1 MAPTNVGYS
10 LKEAI
15 SHFFRN
21 WTTSL
26 GAVITIF
33 LSLFIIGLFIMGSAM
48 LNSVIGTVEDQV
60 VINAFISDDADQA
73 DVQAFEAE
81 LKTWSN
87 VKSVTYKDKDDA
99 LAEYTSKM
107 SGNADAT
114 MSALDGQNPLPA
126 SFAIEMDDPSKV
138 ESTAKKLK
146 KNADFQK
153 IADDG
158 DVNASVL
165 YGQEEVSR
173 LFQVTNYIRIAA
185 VVLVGLL
192 TFIAFIFIN
201 NTIRLSITARR
212 REIAIMRLVGAS
224 NGFIRGP
231 FITEG
236 VLQAILGSLLSI
248 GVLELLRG
256 EYRFRGYI
264 HAKAIPGADPALVAR
279 LGLLA
284 DRISINIE
292 LPSERS
298 LSLLAPDKSKRAI
311 LAPMKQVSQSV
322 TQSKAELMRYRKAPQ
337 FAPAGQSTQMIIGA
351 SPETDYQILR
361 LTEGLYQKYSLKRVF
376 FSAYIPVAEDSLLP
390 ALDTKPPLL
399 REHRLYQADWLLRFY
414 QFSASEIL
422 DEQHPDFNPYLDP
435 KCNWAVHNMHLFPV
449 DVNRCSYEMLLRVP
463 GIGVKSAQR
472 IRVARRSGQLDLA
485 DLKRI
490 GVVLKRAQYFITCK
504 GFSRGVTAG
513 PEATVRA
520 LLDPAAFG
528 VGTEQ
533 LSLFAAP
540 AVQELAAQGMRPASA
555 AREVCEEA
563 VSCLAR
569 QM

>member
-10 LKEAI
+10 FKEAI

-81 LKTWSN
+81 LKTWNN
-87 VKSVTYKDKDDA
+87 VKSVIYKDKDDA

-138 ESTAKKLK
+138 ESTAQKLK

-248 GVLELLRG
+248 GVLELLRNLM
-256 EYRFRGYI
+256 
-264 HAKAIPGADPALVAR
+264 IPRLQESIGWMSFALPMQYYLVTYAA
-279 LGLLA
+279 L
-284 DRISINIE
+284 
-292 LPSERS
+292 
-298 LSLLAPDKSKRAI
+298 I
-311 LAPMKQVSQSV
+311 LVGV
-322 TQSKAELMRYRKAPQ
+322 
-337 FAPAGQSTQMIIGA
+337 IIG
-351 SPETDYQILR
+351 LF
-361 LTEGLYQKYSLKRVF
+361 G
-376 FSAYIPVAEDSLLP
+376 SAIAMRRY
-390 ALDTKPPLL
+390 
-399 REHRLYQADWLLRFY
+399 
-414 QFSASEIL
+414 
-422 DEQHPDFNPYLDP
+422 
-435 KCNWAVHNMHLFPV
+435 
-449 DVNRCSYEMLLRVP
+449 LRV
-463 GIGVKSAQR
+463 
-472 IRVARRSGQLDLA
+472 
-485 DLKRI
+485 
-490 GVVLKRAQYFITCK
+490 
-504 GFSRGVTAG
+504 
-513 PEATVRA
+513 
-520 LLDPAAFG
+520 
-528 VGTEQ
+528 
-533 LSLFAAP
+533 
-540 AVQELAAQGMRPASA
+540 
-555 AREVCEEA
+555 
-563 VSCLAR
+563 
-569 QM
+569 

>member
-10 LKEAI
+10 FKEAI

-81 LKTWSN
+81 LKTWNN

-146 KNADFQK
+146 KDADFQK

-201 NTIRLSITARR
+201 NTIRLSITAGHFGLAAFHRR
-212 REIAIMRLVGAS
+212 SGA
-224 NGFIRGP
+224 
-231 FITEG
+231 
-236 VLQAILGSLLSI
+236 A
-248 GVLELLRG
+248 
-256 EYRFRGYI
+256 
-264 HAKAIPGADPALVAR
+264 A
-279 LGLLA
+279 
-284 DRISINIE
+284 
-292 LPSERS
+292 
-298 LSLLAPDKSKRAI
+298 
-311 LAPMKQVSQSV
+311 QSDD
-322 TQSKAELMRYRKAPQ
+322 SA
-337 FAPAGQSTQMIIGA
+337 FAG
-351 SPETDYQILR
+351 
-361 LTEGLYQKYSLKRVF
+361 
-376 FSAYIPVAEDSLLP
+376 
-390 ALDTKPPLL
+390 
-399 REHRLYQADWLLRFY
+399 EHRLDVVCPADAVLPGDLCCADSGRRDYRPLWFCHRH
-414 QFSASEIL
+414 ASL
-422 DEQHPDFNPYLDP
+422 P
-435 KCNWAVHNMHLFPV
+435 A
-449 DVNRCSYEMLLRVP
+449 RVGMP
-463 GIGVKSAQR
+463 GIHPFQR
-472 IRVARRSGQLDLA
+472 
-485 DLKRI
+485 
-490 GVVLKRAQYFITCK
+490 VVSY
-504 GFSRGVTAG
+504 G
-513 PEATVRA
+513 
-520 LLDPAAFG
+520 
-528 VGTEQ
+528 
-533 LSLFAAP
+533 
-540 AVQELAAQGMRPASA
+540 A
-555 AREVCEEA
+555 ARF
-563 VSCLAR
+563 LIPRGR
-569 QM
+569 QESESFG

>member
-10 LKEAI
+10 FKEAI

-81 LKTWSN
+81 LKTWNN

-138 ESTAKKLK
+138 ESTAQKLK

-201 NTIRLSITARR
+201 NTIRLSITVRR
-212 REIAIMRLVGAS
+212 REIAIMRLIGAKNSFIKAPFLIEGVIIGLVGAAL
-224 NGFIRGP
+224 P
-231 FITEG
+231 LA
-236 VLQAILGSLLSI
+236 VLYYLYHKI
-248 GVLELLRG
+248 VLYVAAEFNMLTSVMKFLPVNEL
-256 EYRFRGYI
+256 F
-264 HAKAIPGADPALVAR
+264 
-279 LGLLA
+279 
-284 DRISINIE
+284 
-292 LPSERS
+292 
-298 LSLLAPDKSKRAI
+298 
-311 LAPMKQVSQSV
+311 
-322 TQSKAELMRYRKAPQ
+322 
-337 FAPAGQSTQMIIGA
+337 ST
-351 SPETDYQILR
+351 
-361 LTEGLYQKYSLKRVF
+361 
-376 FSAYIPVAEDSLLP
+376 LLP
-390 ALDTKPPLL
+390 
-399 REHRLYQADWLLRFY
+399 
-414 QFSASEIL
+414 
-422 DEQHPDFNPYLDP
+422 
-435 KCNWAVHNMHLFPV
+435 VG
-449 DVNRCSYEMLLRVP
+449 MLLGV
-463 GIGVKSAQR
+463 GIGFFGSVFTSQR
-472 IRVARRSGQLDLA
+472 H
-485 DLKRI
+485 LK
-490 GVVLKRAQYFITCK
+490 V
-504 GFSRGVTAG
+504 
-513 PEATVRA
+513 
-520 LLDPAAFG
+520 
-528 VGTEQ
+528 
-533 LSLFAAP
+533 
-540 AVQELAAQGMRPASA
+540 
-555 AREVCEEA
+555 
-563 VSCLAR
+563 
-569 QM
+569 

>member
-10 LKEAI
+10 FKEAI

-138 ESTAKKLK
+138 ESTAEKLK
-146 KNADFQK
+146 DDADFQK

-201 NTIRLSITARR
+201 NTIRLSAGHFGLAAFHRR
-212 REIAIMRLVGAS
+212 SGA
-224 NGFIRGP
+224 
-231 FITEG
+231 
-236 VLQAILGSLLSI
+236 A
-248 GVLELLRG
+248 
-256 EYRFRGYI
+256 
-264 HAKAIPGADPALVAR
+264 A
-279 LGLLA
+279 
-284 DRISINIE
+284 
-292 LPSERS
+292 
-298 LSLLAPDKSKRAI
+298 
-311 LAPMKQVSQSV
+311 QSDD
-322 TQSKAELMRYRKAPQ
+322 SAS
-337 FAPAGQSTQMIIGA
+337 AG
-351 SPETDYQILR
+351 
-361 LTEGLYQKYSLKRVF
+361 
-376 FSAYIPVAEDSLLP
+376 
-390 ALDTKPPLL
+390 
-399 REHRLYQADWLLRFY
+399 EHRLDVVCPADAVLLGDLCCADSGRRDYRPLWFCHRH
-414 QFSASEIL
+414 ASL
-422 DEQHPDFNPYLDP
+422 P
-435 KCNWAVHNMHLFPV
+435 A
-449 DVNRCSYEMLLRVP
+449 RVGMP
-463 GIGVKSAQR
+463 GIHPFQR
-472 IRVARRSGQLDLA
+472 
-485 DLKRI
+485 
-490 GVVLKRAQYFITCK
+490 VVSY
-504 GFSRGVTAG
+504 G
-513 PEATVRA
+513 
-520 LLDPAAFG
+520 
-528 VGTEQ
+528 
-533 LSLFAAP
+533 
-540 AVQELAAQGMRPASA
+540 A
-555 AREVCEEA
+555 ARFL
-563 VSCLAR
+563 SAR
-569 QM
+569 DHLGRLLGCKRQSIVRRRHGAQ

>member
-10 LKEAI
+10 FKEAI

-81 LKTWSN
+81 LKTWNN

-99 LAEYTSKM
+99 LAECTSMM

-126 SFAIEMDDPSKV
+126 SFVIEMDDPSKV

-146 KNADFQK
+146 KDADFQK
-153 IADDG
+153 IVDDG

-165 YGQEEVSR
+165 YGQEEVSC

-248 GVLELLRG
+248 GVLELLRNLM
-256 EYRFRGYI
+256 
-264 HAKAIPGADPALVAR
+264 IPRLQESIGWMSFALPMQYYLVTYAA
-279 LGLLA
+279 L
-284 DRISINIE
+284 
-292 LPSERS
+292 
-298 LSLLAPDKSKRAI
+298 I
-311 LAPMKQVSQSV
+311 LVGV
-322 TQSKAELMRYRKAPQ
+322 
-337 FAPAGQSTQMIIGA
+337 IIG
-351 SPETDYQILR
+351 LF
-361 LTEGLYQKYSLKRVF
+361 G
-376 FSAYIPVAEDSLLP
+376 SAIAMRRY
-390 ALDTKPPLL
+390 
-399 REHRLYQADWLLRFY
+399 
-414 QFSASEIL
+414 
-422 DEQHPDFNPYLDP
+422 
-435 KCNWAVHNMHLFPV
+435 
-449 DVNRCSYEMLLRVP
+449 LRV
-463 GIGVKSAQR
+463 
-472 IRVARRSGQLDLA
+472 
-485 DLKRI
+485 
-490 GVVLKRAQYFITCK
+490 
-504 GFSRGVTAG
+504 
-513 PEATVRA
+513 
-520 LLDPAAFG
+520 
-528 VGTEQ
+528 
-533 LSLFAAP
+533 
-540 AVQELAAQGMRPASA
+540 
-555 AREVCEEA
+555 
-563 VSCLAR
+563 
-569 QM
+569 

>member
-138 ESTAKKLK
+138 ESTAEKLK

-231 FITEG
+231 FLMEG
-236 VLQAILGSLLSI
+236 AMHAVIGSALAILT
-248 GVLELLRG
+248 VEMLR
-256 EYRFRGYI
+256 RF
-264 HAKAIPGADPALVAR
+264 AL
-279 LGLLA
+279 
-284 DRISINIE
+284 
-292 LPSERS
+292 P
-298 LSLLAPDKSKRAI
+298 
-311 LAPMKQVSQSV
+311 QVSNTLAWLPIDLSM
-322 TQSKAELMRYRKAPQ
+322 TSYLMIYA
-337 FAPAGQSTQMIIGA
+337 ALIVAGLVIA
-351 SPETDYQILR
+351 
-361 LTEGLYQKYSLKRVF
+361 
-376 FSAYIPVAEDSLLP
+376 
-390 ALDTKPPLL
+390 
-399 REHRLYQADWLLRFY
+399 
-414 QFSASEIL
+414 
-422 DEQHPDFNPYLDP
+422 
-435 KCNWAVHNMHLFPV
+435 
-449 DVNRCSYEMLLRVP
+449 
-463 GIGVKSAQR
+463 GIG
-472 IRVARRSGQLDLA
+472 
-485 DLKRI
+485 
-490 GVVLKRAQYFITCK
+490 
-504 GFSRGVTAG
+504 
-513 PEATVRA
+513 
-520 LLDPAAFG
+520 
-528 VGTEQ
+528 
-533 LSLFAAP
+533 SLFA
-540 AVQELAAQGMRPASA
+540 MR
-555 AREVCEEA
+555 RYLKV
-563 VSCLAR
+563 
-569 QM
+569 

>member
-10 LKEAI
+10 FKEAI

-81 LKTWSN
+81 LKTWNN

-146 KNADFQK
+146 KDADFQK

-212 REIAIMRLVGAS
+212 REIAIMRLIGAKNSFIKAPFLIEGVIIGLVGAAL
-224 NGFIRGP
+224 P
-231 FITEG
+231 LA
-236 VLQAILGSLLSI
+236 VLYYLYHKI
-248 GVLELLRG
+248 VLYVAAEFNMLTSVMKFLPVNEL
-256 EYRFRGYI
+256 F
-264 HAKAIPGADPALVAR
+264 
-279 LGLLA
+279 
-284 DRISINIE
+284 
-292 LPSERS
+292 
-298 LSLLAPDKSKRAI
+298 
-311 LAPMKQVSQSV
+311 
-322 TQSKAELMRYRKAPQ
+322 
-337 FAPAGQSTQMIIGA
+337 ST
-351 SPETDYQILR
+351 
-361 LTEGLYQKYSLKRVF
+361 
-376 FSAYIPVAEDSLLP
+376 LLP
-390 ALDTKPPLL
+390 
-399 REHRLYQADWLLRFY
+399 
-414 QFSASEIL
+414 
-422 DEQHPDFNPYLDP
+422 
-435 KCNWAVHNMHLFPV
+435 VG
-449 DVNRCSYEMLLRVP
+449 MLLGV
-463 GIGVKSAQR
+463 GIGFFGSVFTSQR
-472 IRVARRSGQLDLA
+472 H
-485 DLKRI
+485 LK
-490 GVVLKRAQYFITCK
+490 V
-504 GFSRGVTAG
+504 
-513 PEATVRA
+513 
-520 LLDPAAFG
+520 
-528 VGTEQ
+528 
-533 LSLFAAP
+533 
-540 AVQELAAQGMRPASA
+540 
-555 AREVCEEA
+555 
-563 VSCLAR
+563 
-569 QM
+569 

>member
-10 LKEAI
+10 FKEAI

-81 LKTWSN
+81 LKTWNN

-99 LAEYTSKM
+99 LTEYTSKM

-126 SFAIEMDDPSKV
+126 SFAIEMDDPSKA
-138 ESTAKKLK
+138 ESTAEKLK

-153 IADDG
+153 IVDDG

-165 YGQEEVSR
+165 YGQEEVSC

-248 GVLELLRG
+248 GVLELLRNLMIPRLQESIG
-256 EYRFRGYI
+256 WMSFALPMQYYLVTYAALILVGVVIGLFGS
-264 HAKAIPGADPALVAR
+264 AIA
-279 LGLLA
+279 
-284 DRISINIE
+284 
-292 LPSERS
+292 
-298 LSLLAPDKSKRAI
+298 
-311 LAPMKQVSQSV
+311 
-322 TQSKAELMRYRKAPQ
+322 MRRY
-337 FAPAGQSTQMIIGA
+337 
-351 SPETDYQILR
+351 
-361 LTEGLYQKYSLKRVF
+361 
-376 FSAYIPVAEDSLLP
+376 
-390 ALDTKPPLL
+390 
-399 REHRLYQADWLLRFY
+399 
-414 QFSASEIL
+414 
-422 DEQHPDFNPYLDP
+422 
-435 KCNWAVHNMHLFPV
+435 
-449 DVNRCSYEMLLRVP
+449 LRV
-463 GIGVKSAQR
+463 
-472 IRVARRSGQLDLA
+472 
-485 DLKRI
+485 
-490 GVVLKRAQYFITCK
+490 
-504 GFSRGVTAG
+504 
-513 PEATVRA
+513 
-520 LLDPAAFG
+520 
-528 VGTEQ
+528 
-533 LSLFAAP
+533 
-540 AVQELAAQGMRPASA
+540 
-555 AREVCEEA
+555 
-563 VSCLAR
+563 
-569 QM
+569 

>member
-1 MAPTNVGYS
+1 MDLLEKLTVLTDAAKYDAACTSSGVRRGFQPGKIGN
-10 LKEAI
+10 
-15 SHFFRN
+15 
-21 WTTSL
+21 TTSSIA
-26 GAVITIF
+26 GCCHSFSADGRCITLLKVLMTNSCVYDCRYCVNRRSSDVRRAAFTPRELAELTIGFYRRNYIEGLF
-33 LSLFIIGLFIMGSAM
+33 LSSA
-48 LNSVIGTVEDQV
+48 VWGGPDRTT
-60 VINAFISDDADQA
+60 
-73 DVQAFEAE
+73 EAMIE
-81 LKTWSN
+81 
-87 VKSVTYKDKDDA
+87 A
-99 LAEYTSKM
+99 L
-107 SGNADAT
+107 
-114 MSALDGQNPLPA
+114 
-126 SFAIEMDDPSKV
+126 
-138 ESTAKKLK
+138 
-146 KNADFQK
+146 
-153 IADDG
+153 
-158 DVNASVL
+158 
-165 YGQEEVSR
+165 R
-173 LFQVTNYIRIAA
+173 
-185 VVLVGLL
+185 
-192 TFIAFIFIN
+192 
-201 NTIRLSITARR
+201 
-212 REIAIMRLVGAS
+212 
-224 NGFIRGP
+224 
-231 FITEG
+231 
-236 VLQAILGSLLSI
+236 
-248 GVLELLRG
+248 LLRE
-256 EYRFRGYI
+256 EYGFRGYI
-264 HAKAIPGADPALVAR
+264 HAKAIPGTSPELLQQ
-279 LGLLA
+279 LGYLA
-284 DRISINIE
+284 DRLSVNVE

-298 LSLLAPDKSKRAI
+298 LNLLAPDKGRHSIFR
-311 LAPMKQVSQSV
+311 PMKQIAVSGAASRE
-322 TQSKAELMRYRKAPQ
+322 ELTLYRHAPK
-337 FAPAGQSTQMIIGA
+337 FAPAGQSTQMIVGA
-351 SPETDYQILR
+351 SPETDYHILK
-361 LTEGLYQKYSLKRVF
+361 LTEGMYHKYGLKRVF
-376 FSAYIPVAEDSLLP
+376 YSAYIPVAEDTRLP

-414 QFSASEIL
+414 QFEADEIL
-422 DEQHPDFNPYLDP
+422 DKDNPNFNPYLDP

>member
-10 LKEAI
+10 FKEAI

-81 LKTWSN
+81 LKTWNN

-138 ESTAKKLK
+138 ESTAQKLK

-201 NTIRLSITARR
+201 NTIRLSITDCDYASGRR
-212 REIAIMRLVGAS
+212 QQRLHSRPVYHRGRTAGHFGLAAFHRRSGA
-224 NGFIRGP
+224 
-231 FITEG
+231 
-236 VLQAILGSLLSI
+236 A
-248 GVLELLRG
+248 
-256 EYRFRGYI
+256 
-264 HAKAIPGADPALVAR
+264 A
-279 LGLLA
+279 
-284 DRISINIE
+284 
-292 LPSERS
+292 
-298 LSLLAPDKSKRAI
+298 
-311 LAPMKQVSQSV
+311 QSDD
-322 TQSKAELMRYRKAPQ
+322 SA
-337 FAPAGQSTQMIIGA
+337 FAG
-351 SPETDYQILR
+351 
-361 LTEGLYQKYSLKRVF
+361 
-376 FSAYIPVAEDSLLP
+376 
-390 ALDTKPPLL
+390 
-399 REHRLYQADWLLRFY
+399 EHRLDVVCPAD
-414 QFSASEIL
+414 
-422 DEQHPDFNPYLDP
+422 
-435 KCNWAVHNMHLFPV
+435 AVLPG
-449 DVNRCSYEMLLRVP
+449 DLCCADSGRCDYWSLWFCHSHAPLPARVGMP
-463 GIGVKSAQR
+463 GIHPFQR
-472 IRVARRSGQLDLA
+472 VVSYGAARFL
-485 DLKRI
+485 I
-490 GVVLKRAQYFITCK
+490 
-504 GFSRGVTAG
+504 SRGRQ
-513 PEATVRA
+513 ESES
-520 LLDPAAFG
+520 FG
-528 VGTEQ
+528 
-533 LSLFAAP
+533 
-540 AVQELAAQGMRPASA
+540 
-555 AREVCEEA
+555 
-563 VSCLAR
+563 
-569 QM
+569 